1 MQYMN
6 ACVGEFS
13 FVYKAHLL
21 KSLVI
26 QNSTLNDHEGMAT
39 CSPFESISVDNNI
52 VAVKALKG
60 KHKTAV
66 SPLGPE

>member
-1 MQYMN
+1 MN

-21 KSLVI
+21 TPLVM
-26 QNSTLNDHEGMAT
+26 QNSTLNTHEWMAS
-39 CSPFESISVDNNI
+39 CSPFESISVDNI

-60 KHKTAV
+60 NHNQTTV
-66 SPLGPE
+66 SPLGLE